1 MKLVVTGGAG
11 FIGSRFVRLLLER
24 ESGVSLKVLNVDK
37 LSYSGDLGRV
47 AQAASDPRYS
57 FLQAD
62 LADPAAAQAAVEGA
76 DAIFHFAAE
85 SHVDRSLLD
94 SRAFFESNAAG
105 TQTLLAAAAKAGV
118 KRFVHVS
125 TDEVYGSRPTG
136 AFRETDPM
144 NPTNPYSV
152 SKAAAEYLALN
163 AFRHTGLPVVI
174 TRGSNTYGPWQYPE
188 KVIPL
193 FISNLSSAQTVPLYG
208 DGAQE
213 RDWLHVDDHCEAVYH
228 VYKSGSSG
236 EIYNVSGGFHLSN
249 LELTRRILKEFG
261 FETDEARWV
270 RRVGDRLGHD
280 RRYAMDDAKLRAS
293 GWSPK
298 RTFDTAFP
306 ETVRWY
312 RSNGEWLE
320 GIRKKSAD
328 YSEYIQRQYSGRLSP
343 DSFGAR

>member
-11 FIGSRFVRLLLER
+11 FIGSRFVKLLLER
-24 ESGVSLKVLNVDK
+24 EPAAEVLVVDK
-37 LSYSGDLGRV
+37 MSYSGDLTRLADV
-47 AQAASDPRYS
+47 ASSPRYS
-57 FLQAD
+57 FFQAD
-62 LADPAAAQAAVEGA
+62 LSDPEASAKAAQGA
-76 DAIFHFAAE
+76 QVIFHFAAE

-105 TQTLLAAAAKAGV
+105 TQALLSAAVRAGV
-118 KRFVHVS
+118 RRFVHVS

-136 AFRETDPM
+136 AFKETDVL

-163 AFRHTGLPVVI
+163 AFRHSGLPVVM

-193 FISNLSSAQTVPLYG
+193 FVANLSAGEPLPLYG

-228 VYKSGSSG
+228 VYRNGKPG

-261 FETDEARWV
+261 LTGDEARWI
-270 RRVGDRLGHD
+270 RRVEDRLGHD
-280 RRYAMDDAKLRAS
+280 RRYAMDDAKLRAA
-293 GWSPK
+293 GWQPK
-298 RTFDTAFP
+298 RVFDEGFA

-312 RSNGEWLE
+312 RENGAWLE
-320 GIRKKSAD
+320 GIRKKNREYTD
-328 YSEYIQRQYSGRLSP
+328 YYRRQYADRAAASEGR
-343 DSFGAR
+343 

>member
-1 MKLVVTGGAG
+1 VKLVVTGGAG

-24 ESGVSLKVLNVDK
+24 EPGVRVLNVDK
-37 LSYSGDLGRV
+37 LSYSGDLSRV
-47 AQAASDPRYS
+47 AAVSDDPRYS

-62 LADPAAAQAAVEGA
+62 LADPGAAQAAVEGA
-76 DAIFHFAAE
+76 DAVFHFAAE

-94 SRAFFESNAAG
+94 SRAFFEANAAG
-105 TQTLLAAAAKAGV
+105 TQALLTAAAKAGV

-125 TDEVYGSRPTG
+125 TDEVYGSRPSG
-136 AFRETDPM
+136 AFRETDPL

-163 AFRHTGLPVVI
+163 AFRHSGLPVVM

-193 FISNLSSAQTVPLYG
+193 FVSNLSAGEPVPLYG

-213 RDWLHVDDHCEAVYH
+213 RDWLHVDDHCEAVHH
-228 VYKSGSSG
+228 VYRTGVAG
-236 EIYNVSGGFHLSN
+236 EIYNVSGGFHLTN

-261 FETDEARWV
+261 FEKDEARWV
-270 RRVGDRLGHD
+270 RKVEDRLGHD
-280 RRYAMDDAKLRAS
+280 RRYAMDDAKLRGT
-293 GWSPK
+293 GWRPQ
-298 RTFDTAFP
+298 RAFDAAFI

-312 RSNGEWLE
+312 RANGAWLD

-328 YSEYIQRQYSGRLSP
+328 YSEYIRRQYSGRLSP
-343 DSFGAR
+343 GASGAR